1 MALAFSGLTTARS
14 GGTVIRWRHSP
25 AKWEHRFNVIQHIDI
40 GGIRTRYREAGDG
53 PPLVLVHGGAIG
65 TGSSSDVFSRNLAAL
80 AQRFHVYAVDKI
92 GQGRTDNPRSD
103 ADYTVDCMTA
113 HVHGFVRAL
122 KLESVF
128 LIGQSRGAFNC
139 ASICVDDPG
148 LVRALVI
155 CNSASMVPGVPAI
168 PAYSKKV
175 RANRSFAAGTE
186 EWIRY
191 RTARMA
197 FSEDAFDDSY
207 FAEWLAVYHLDKS
220 AQARERLEALQTAQ
234 FEPSVDAAKEA
245 LFARIRDGGLKAPV
259 LIHWGSDDRSAP
271 LDPDGLAVFNL
282 LKDGGADV
290 TLHAVNGAGHFAF
303 REKAAAFNSLV
314 TAFFLGC
321 SDRGSA

>member
-1 MALAFSGLTTARS
+1 MTRY
-14 GGTVIRWRHSP
+14 
-25 AKWEHRFNVIQHIDI
+25 IDV
-40 GGIRTRYREAGDG
+40 GGIRTHYREAGEG

-65 TGSSSDVFSRNLAAL
+65 TGSSSDVFSNNLAAL
-80 AQRFHVYAVDKI
+80 ARRFHVYAVDKI
-92 GQGRTDNPRSD
+92 GQGYTDNPLRD
-103 ADYTVDCMTA
+103 ADYTVDVMTA
-113 HVHGFVRAL
+113 HVHGFIRTL
-122 KLESVF
+122 GLENVF

-139 ASICVDDPG
+139 ASICVDEPG
-148 LVRALVI
+148 LVKGLVI
-155 CNSASMVPGVPAI
+155 CNSASMVPGVAAI

-175 RANRSFAAGTE
+175 RADRSFAAGTK

-197 FSEDAFDDSY
+197 FSADAFDDPY
-207 FAEWLAVYHLDKS
+207 FDEWLTVYHLPKS
-220 AQARERLEALQTAQ
+220 VQARERLESLQTTQ

-245 LFARIRDGGLKAPV
+245 LFARIREGGLRTPV

-271 LDPDGLAVFNL
+271 LDPDGLAVFSL
-282 LKDGGADV
+282 LNEDAADV

-321 SDRGSA
+321 SERGSA